1 MPTMAMASSGS
12 RIGILIFR
20 YTRLISKTEAV
31 GWRVGKQGR
40 ASCIRRK
47 FVRSRRSNKTRD
59 GTDAGNQHT
68 ECVSPAPL
76 SNAQNRVCI
85 CLTVVGDLVRRKH
98 GSPGL
103 LTMESSLV
111 PKNGVVVG
119 TLRKATC
126 DVNMGTLPITCTV
139 HPSGPF
145 HAGKWRK
152 GCREGAFSLHKLIRP
167 PPTS

>member
-1 MPTMAMASSGS
+1 MVSSGS
-12 RIGILIFR
+12 RIGTLILR

-31 GWRVGKQGR
+31 GWRGGEQGR

-59 GTDAGNQHT
+59 ATDAGNQHT

-76 SNAQNRVCI
+76 SNAHRGCV
-85 CLTVVGDLVRRKH
+85 CLTIVGDLVRRKH
-98 GSPGL
+98 GSPDL
-103 LTMESSLV
+103 LTMESSPV

-126 DVNMGTLPITCTV
+126 EVNMGTLPIACTV
-139 HPSGPF
+139 RPSGPY
-145 HAGKWRK
+145 HTGRWRK
-152 GCREGAFSLHKLIRP
+152 GCRGGAFSPHKLIRP
-167 PPTS
+167 PSTS